1 MGSSTKLPGVN
12 SAEAQAPIPAQSLPP
27 GTQQLSHCHWYERGL
42 HTQRSLVSLKL
53 GKASLVFIRLGLRPF
68 IFLSESAAHIFKHRQ
83 LEKWSSLRMRF
94 PRWLG
99 INTTALLI
107 HSINSRITPAHG
119 SWEFGSIPKSKAR
132 KFC

>member
-1 MGSSTKLPGVN
+1 M
-12 SAEAQAPIPAQSLPP
+12 
-27 GTQQLSHCHWYERGL
+27 LS
-42 HTQRSLVSLKL
+42 
-53 GKASLVFIRLGLRPF
+53 
-68 IFLSESAAHIFKHRQ
+68 
-83 LEKWSSLRMRF
+83 

-119 SWEFGSIPKSKAR
+119 SCEFGSFSERRAR